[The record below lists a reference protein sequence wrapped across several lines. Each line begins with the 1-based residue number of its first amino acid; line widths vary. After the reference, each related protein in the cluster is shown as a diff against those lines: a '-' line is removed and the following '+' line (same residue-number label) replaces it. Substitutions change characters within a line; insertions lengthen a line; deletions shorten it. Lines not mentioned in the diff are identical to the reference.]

1 MYFGYQIARNRIRA
15 TKHCQP
21 RRPATVTPGDSQ
33 SGLVARPPLRVPM
46 RAILPRT
53 DGTGARLYVG
63 GKPIYAPRSFSPE
76 AEKLVFP
83 LLADQEQ

>member
-1 MYFGYQIARNRIRA
+1 MRGTEYGLQSTAHRLA
-15 TKHCQP
+15 Q
-21 RRPATVTPGDSQ
+21 RPVTPGDSQ

-46 RAILPRT
+46 RAILPLT

-76 AEKLVFP
+76 AETLVSP